1 MLKIWRFSPT
11 RRAAGRRWITALIAS
26 LLLTGRTLL
35 GADPREQPGTSKTS
49 PPVHIQAA
57 ELQADYDAGWAEFR
71 GSVRATRD
79 NMVITSDT
87 LRIYFD
93 RKPRSAASTSDVQGS
108 ITKIVARSNVKITF
122 EDAVATTEVATYDT
136 RTQMLVLS
144 GERARLVQ
152 GDNSIT
158 GSTIVLHRQDGQVQ
172 VEGNDRS
179 RVRALIQ
186 SKGAVPD

>member
-35 GADPREQPGTSKTS
+35 GADPREQAGTSKTS

-71 GSVRATRD
+71 GRVRATRD

-108 ITKIVARSNVKITF
+108 ITKIVARGNVKITF